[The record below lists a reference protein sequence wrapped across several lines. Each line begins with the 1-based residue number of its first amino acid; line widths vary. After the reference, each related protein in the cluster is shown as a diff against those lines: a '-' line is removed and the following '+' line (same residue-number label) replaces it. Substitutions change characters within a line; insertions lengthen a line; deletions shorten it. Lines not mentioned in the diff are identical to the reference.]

1 MPKGVEGMPGIRTRI
16 FASHPVAAK
25 RYKRLLEAEGDFEFP
40 PEDQPFQVGVFDAES
55 ASVEAVLTLARLK
68 FTSMRPVLVAFPCED
83 NECLRWL
90 FRGVWGLV
98 SYDSY
103 EEELPRAV
111 RQVAGG
117 QFWFPSHVILRWMQI
132 DAARRASALRLSL
145 TPRERQ
151 VMEFLLRRFS
161 NKEIAEILGIS
172 ERTAKFHVSNILSKL
187 QVDSRTQLAVKWVPR
202 LGLT

>member
-1 MPKGVEGMPGIRTRI
+1 MSGTPVRV
-16 FASHPVAAK
+16 FASHPVAAE
-25 RYKRLLEAEGDFEFP
+25 RYRRLLEAAGDFEFP

-68 FTSMRPVLVAFPCED
+68 FPAMRPVLVAFPCEE

-98 SYDSY
+98 AYDHY
-103 EEELPRAV
+103 AEELPRAV

-117 QFWFPSHVILRWMQI
+117 QFWFPSYVILRWMAI
-132 DAARRASALRLSL
+132 DGARRASALRLTL

-161 NKEIAEILGIS
+161 NKEIAEILNIS
-172 ERTAKFHVSNILSKL
+172 ERTVKFHVSNILSKL
-187 QVDSRTQLAVKWVPR
+187 QVDSREQLAVRWVPR